1 MSLDGPITDAGDA
14 DAVQENA
21 INVSGNTG
29 GSTAIT
35 HATKVLNTGEDHAIV
50 MGTSDGH
57 TLTISGGSLDI
68 DTTTGKGLEATM
80 SGTLSVTGASN
91 TIDTGSGR
99 ALNVSDT
106 DIGDSDLTFQRIA
119 SNGALNGISLNNTG
133 NVNGALVVAGNGG
146 SCTSA
151 ATCTGGGI
159 QNSTGYRHLVDQRAG
174 RGEPDSHVRRR
185 QRRRRHRRLQRRLG
199 SPSTTRR

>member
-1 MSLDGPITDAGDA
+1 
-14 DAVQENA
+14 
-21 INVSGNTG
+21 
-29 GSTAIT
+29 
-35 HATKVLNTGEDHAIV
+35 
-50 MGTSDGH
+50 
-57 TLTISGGSLDI
+57 
-68 DTTTGKGLEATM
+68 M

-159 QNSTGYRHLVDQRAG
+159 QSSTATGISLTSVPGGA
-174 RGEPDSHVRRR
+174 S
-185 QRRRRHRRLQRRLG
+185 L
-199 SPSTTRR
+199 TRCSSAPAPTKASAAPT